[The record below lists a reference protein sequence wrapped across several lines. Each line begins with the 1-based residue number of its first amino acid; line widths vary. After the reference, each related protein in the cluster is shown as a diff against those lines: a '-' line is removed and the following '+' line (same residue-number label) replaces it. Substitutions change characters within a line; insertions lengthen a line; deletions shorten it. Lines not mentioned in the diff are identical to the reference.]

1 MVGGRPR
8 HCFNRLVAILN
19 DLKSA
24 RRIVRNLIRTRRTR
38 RELAR
43 RLLDVP
49 LPQPGS
55 IRIAVYFADTKVN
68 LYQIRQWYAPLAELD
83 RIWPV
88 AIITRSPGATLAMLD
103 ESPVPVVYRR
113 KVVDVEQFVNDQELR
128 LVFYVNQNTKN
139 FQMFRYGRMWHVFV
153 NHGESDKMYM
163 TTNQFKAY
171 DYSFVAGE
179 AARDRLSRKL
189 WDFDL
194 EARTIMIGRPQADH
208 FAGDLPYTPDDRTVV
223 LYAPTW
229 EGDREA
235 AAYGSVASHGVAL
248 VNTLL
253 ATGTHRV
260 IYRPHPRSGVVDEN
274 YKRANETIIAA
285 IAAANARDRA
295 AQHIYDDGTSM
306 GWQLVA
312 ADVAITD
319 VSAMVYDRLA
329 VGKPLIIVR
338 PVSPSAEIDTEGYL
352 GAAEWLDVADV
363 ADIVAVVDRVQNS
376 PEALKRLEHWVGRHF
391 GDTTPGEATRRFH
404 AAVARLIEEWDR
416 HAELHASDRRVR
428 EADPFDGEDD
438 DEDDPS
444 SSND

>member
-1 MVGGRPR
+1 MA
-8 HCFNRLVAILN
+8 LLT
-19 DLKSA
+19 DLTSA
-24 RRIVRNLIRTRRTR
+24 RRIIRNLIRSRTTRRR
-38 RELAR
+38 LAR
-43 RLLDVP
+43 RLEGLEELAPD
-49 LPQPGS
+49 S
-55 IRIAVYFADTKVN
+55 IRIAVYFADTRVN

-83 RIWPV
+83 AIWPV

-113 KVVDVEQFVNDQELR
+113 KVADLEQFVTEHSLR
-128 LVFYVNQNTKN
+128 IVFYVNQNTKN

-189 WDFDL
+189 WDFDVDS
-194 EARTIMIGRPQADH
+194 RTMMIGRPQADH
-208 FAGDLPYTPDDRTVV
+208 FAGDLPYDPDDRTVV

-235 AAYGSVASHGVAL
+235 AAYGSVATHGVTL
-248 VNTLL
+248 VKALL
-253 ATGTHRV
+253 ATGKHRV
-260 IYRPHPRSGVVDEN
+260 IYRPHPRSGVVDEE
-274 YKRANETIIAA
+274 YRRANESIIAA
-285 IAAANARDRA
+285 IASANARDRS
-295 AQHIYDDGTSM
+295 AQHIYDDGKAM
-306 GWQLVA
+306 GWQLAA

-329 VGKPLIIVR
+329 VGKPLLIAR
-338 PVSPSAEIDTEGYL
+338 PVNPAAEIDTAGYL
-352 GAAEWLDVADV
+352 GHAEWLDA
-363 ADIVAVVDRVQNS
+363 AEAGDIVALVERVQHS
-376 PEALKRLEHWVGRHF
+376 PEARQRLEFWVERHF

-404 AAVARLIEEWDR
+404 EAVAGLIENWDR
-416 HAELHASDRRVR
+416 HAKIHLGDRRVR
-428 EADPFDGEDD
+428 ESDPFDGEGD

-444 SSND
+444 TSDD

>member
-1 MVGGRPR
+1 MA
-8 HCFNRLVAILN
+8 LLT
-19 DLKSA
+19 DLTSA
-24 RRIVRNLIRTRRTR
+24 RRIIRNLIRSRTTRRR
-38 RELAR
+38 LAWRLEGLEELAP
-43 RLLDVP
+43 D
-49 LPQPGS
+49 S
-55 IRIAVYFADTKVN
+55 IRIAVYFADTRVN

-83 RIWPV
+83 AIWPV

-113 KVVDVEQFVNDQELR
+113 KVADLEQFVTEHSLR
-128 LVFYVNQNTKN
+128 IVFYVNQNTKN

-189 WDFDL
+189 WDFDVDS
-194 EARTIMIGRPQADH
+194 RTMMIGRPQADH
-208 FAGDLPYTPDDRTVV
+208 FAGDLPYDPDDRTVV

-235 AAYGSVASHGVAL
+235 AAYGSVATHGVTL
-248 VNTLL
+248 VKALL
-253 ATGTHRV
+253 ATGKHRV
-260 IYRPHPRSGVVDEN
+260 VYRPHPRSGVVDEE
-274 YKRANETIIAA
+274 YRRANESIIAA
-285 IAAANARDRA
+285 IASANARDRS
-295 AQHIYDDGTSM
+295 AQHIYDDGKAM
-306 GWQLVA
+306 GWQLAA

-329 VGKPLIIVR
+329 VGKPLLIAR
-338 PVSPSAEIDTEGYL
+338 PVNPAAEIDTAGYL
-352 GAAEWLDVADV
+352 GHAEWLDA
-363 ADIVAVVDRVQNS
+363 AEAGDIVALVERVQHS
-376 PEALKRLEHWVGRHF
+376 PEARQRLEFWVERHF

-404 AAVARLIEEWDR
+404 EAVAGLIENWDR
-416 HAELHASDRRVR
+416 HAKIHLGDRRVR
-428 EADPFDGEDD
+428 ESDPFDGEGD

-444 SSND
+444 TSDD